1 MVIFSDVGYPVRRVQ
16 DKGGKQVLRCDISTS
31 EGGGVRE
38 QLQQDS
44 KG

>member
-31 EGGGVRE
+31 EGGGG
-38 QLQQDS
+38 QGTAATGQ
-44 KG
+44 